1 MKRRVRRTKAKSS
14 LKRARTKL
22 KAKKTTGRRGLKQ
35 KRKTTRAKRSGTA
48 KKALLPKVG
57 RVAKKAALAAG
68 VAAIGAAAIGTA
80 LSGLKPEQDQQGRG
94 ASEQRESK
102 RGGS

>member
-14 LKRARTKL
+14 LRRARTRS
-22 KAKKTTGRRGLKQ
+22 KTK
-35 KRKTTRAKRSGTA
+35 KTTRAKRPGTKKKTTRAKRPGTA

-68 VAAIGAAAIGTA
+68 VAAIGTA
-80 LSGLKPEQDQQGRG
+80 LSELKPEQDQKGAD
-94 ASEQRESK
+94 ASEPRDSK
-102 RGGS
+102 QGGS